1 MSRLSLSGD
10 FPLKLAQIGQIWA
23 IPKEESE
30 KVQTEQ
36 NQQAIVAL
44 GSNLNEPKAQVENA
58 IEILSRKFAKDFR
71 HSAIYRTEAEGMAA
85 HAFDFANAVVVFTT
99 ALSPLAL
106 LGVLQTLEV
115 EFGRPSEHQ
124 KNSNRT
130 LDLDLIALGD
140 HAIASTELSLPHP
153 RAMQRRFVLSPLAEL
168 IPDYRFPGYDVS
180 LDVLL
185 AQSPDLVMSIW

>member
-1 MSRLSLSGD
+1 M
-10 FPLKLAQIGQIWA
+10 
-23 IPKEESE
+23 
-30 KVQTEQ
+30 QTEQ

-44 GSNLNEPKAQVENA
+44 GSNLNQPKEQVENA
-58 IEILSRKFAKDFR
+58 IEILSRKFSKDFR

>member
-1 MSRLSLSGD
+1 
-10 FPLKLAQIGQIWA
+10 
-23 IPKEESE
+23 
-30 KVQTEQ
+30 VQTEQ

-180 LDVLL
+180 LGRSAGAIARPGDVH
-185 AQSPDLVMSIW
+185 LVIFR